1 MELAEVEEREIK
13 RKGLG
18 QRWGGEWNPRG
29 VGKDPPSANHKR
41 GEGIRKVGA
50 FQYIKNW
57 GGVAPAWRDI
67 RKPGQ

>member
-1 MELAEVEEREIK
+1 M
-13 RKGLG
+13 GG
-18 QRWGGEWNPRG
+18 GGEWNPRG